1 VERAIDVVTAKG
13 KAGDEV
19 YETKVGSQINRFRHE
34 SPLNFTGT
42 LTTGVDIDQ
51 TKIAVPLVA
60 PSLNDFRF
68 DPQIGPTTL

>member
-1 VERAIDVVTAKG
+1 VTAKG

-19 YETKVGSQINRFRHE
+19 YEAKVGSQINRFRHE
-34 SPLNFTGT
+34 SPPNFTGKQT
-42 LTTGVDIDQ
+42 LTTGADIDQ

-60 PSLNDFRF
+60 PSPNDFRF

>member
-1 VERAIDVVTAKG
+1 MTAKG

-19 YETKVGSQINRFRHE
+19 YEAKVDSQINRFRHE
-34 SPLNFTGT
+34 SPLNFIGKQT
-42 LTTGVDIDQ
+42 LTTGADIDQ
-51 TKIAVPLVA
+51 TKIAEPLVA